1 MLLLSLYTHVA
12 YNEINRQLF
21 WSKKY
26 KEKQTKYRYRKNI
39 KMKSITIYAKGA
51 NKNRYTV
58 GINVVV
64 ITAVIE
70 TQHYITQQIDLM

>member
-51 NKNRYTV
+51 NKNKIYSRSKYKHTN
-58 GINVVV
+58 GRDK
-64 ITAVIE
+64 
-70 TQHYITQQIDLM
+70 YIAH